1 MSKENLPLT
10 PRFIEGIKKIP
21 INIITVLTVFKSPVY
36 SITLILLLYL
46 TSLLSAVAQKIE
58 TVNDVKVIK
67 NDKPLWGKNPEIKPV
82 FTGILGDLEGDDDNY
97 LFYQPAD
104 IAGDR
109 QGNLYVLDG
118 GNHRIQKFDRQG
130 KYLSTTG
137 RRGQGPGE
145 FSRPTCIDL
154 DAEGNIFV
162 ADAANQRIEI
172 FNSGGENLRSIRF
185 FATNVL
191 FRLLKNGDIL
201 VRNPNLN
208 GGRGLSKGN
217 VPLFK
222 IIDRNG
228 KTKSRFGQGI
238 YFTKFPS
245 STGGNRLLFDTDD
258 NDNAYVSFLFQNRIE
273 KFTPDGR
280 TDFRADRPLN
290 SKLMINKD
298 LKLYL
303 KNTWGIDVDSKG
315 RIWIITLRRRMKR
328 EEMVHKMMYI
338 DGASVSTELSG
349 NTGLFETDMF
359 NLEVFGS
366 DGILLG
372 RFPLTHFCDGLR
384 IIDDKLYILD
394 SIRSMRF
401 YVYEIK
407 QREE

>member
-1 MSKENLPLT
+1 MT
-10 PRFIEGIKKIP
+10 KKI
-21 INIITVLTVFKSPVY
+21 LTHNLLVIF
-36 SITLILLLYL
+36 LFILLPF
-46 TSLLSAVAQKIE
+46 TSAFAQKIK
-58 TVNDVKVIK
+58 TVNDVNIIR
-67 NDKPLWGKNPEIKPV
+67 NDKPLWGKYPEIKPV

-104 IAGDR
+104 IAGDSE
-109 QGNLYVLDG
+109 GNLYVLDG

-145 FSRPTCIDL
+145 FSRPKCIDL
-154 DAEGNIFV
+154 DAEGNIYV

-185 FATNVL
+185 YATNIL

-201 VRNPNLN
+201 IRNPNLD

-228 KTKSRFGQGI
+228 KTKSRFGQGVF
-238 YFTKFPS
+238 FTKFPS
-245 STGGNRLLFDTDD
+245 STGGNRLLFSTDD
-258 NDNAYVSFLFQNRIE
+258 KDNAYVSFLFQNRIE

-280 TDFRADRPLN
+280 TVFRADRPLN
-290 SKLMINKD
+290 SKLMINKN
-298 LKLYL
+298 LKLYF

-315 RIWIITLRRRMKR
+315 RIWIITLRRRMKK
-328 EEMVHKMMYI
+328 EEVVFKMMHS
-338 DGASVSTELSG
+338 DGASVTTELSG
-349 NTGLFETDMF
+349 NTGLFETDMY
-359 NLEVFGS
+359 NLEVIGS

-372 RFPLTHFCDGLR
+372 RFPLNHFCDGLR

-407 QREE
+407 EL